1 MSATA
6 TIAAVGY
13 TRPLLDTRPRKG
25 KHRAARTLG
34 VWRTARAEFALAAAT
49 VGAVTA
55 AVLS

>member
-6 TIAAVGY
+6 IISTVGY
-13 TRPLLDTRPRKG
+13 TRPLCDSRPARG

-34 VWRTARAEFALAAAT
+34 LWRTARAEFALAAAT